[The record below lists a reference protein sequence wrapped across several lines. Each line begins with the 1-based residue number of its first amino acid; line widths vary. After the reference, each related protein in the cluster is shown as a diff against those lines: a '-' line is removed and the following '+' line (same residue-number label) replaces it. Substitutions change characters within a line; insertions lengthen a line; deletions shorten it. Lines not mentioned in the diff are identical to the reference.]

1 MDQREQ
7 LQVTGALRAGRARA
21 DAPSASS
28 RLQGKLVHTCERQ
41 TGRLAPWTRIRP
53 DSSAMALH
61 IRDFREADRAAL
73 IALWEACALTRPWND
88 PDADVD
94 RAVTSR
100 DATILVG
107 TVDGVVVASVMAG
120 HDGHRGWIYYLAVSP
135 DRKARGHGR
144 EMMAE
149 AELWLKARGAPKVQL
164 MVRQG
169 NETAAAFYTTLGY
182 ERQDVTVLGKWLTP
196 SPEAE

>member
-1 MDQREQ
+1 LLM
-7 LQVTGALRAGRARA
+7 
-21 DAPSASS
+21 
-28 RLQGKLVHTCERQ
+28 
-41 TGRLAPWTRIRP
+41 
-53 DSSAMALH
+53 AMH
-61 IRDFREADRAAL
+61 IREFLEADRVAL
-73 IALWEACALTRPWND
+73 ITLWEACALTRPWNA
-88 PDADVD
+88 PNADVD

-107 TVDGVVVASVMAG
+107 TVDDVVVASVMAG

-135 DRKARGHGR
+135 ERQGRGHGR

-149 AELWLKARGAPKVQL
+149 AELWLTARGAPKVQL
-164 MVRQG
+164 MVREG
-169 NETAAAFYTTLGY
+169 NETAAAFYTALGY